1 MERDL
6 LIDVVLRAGCPWSS
20 RRIFRQSLASFEAV
34 GEEDLR
40 IISSLKEI
48 VEKTVHGESFLR
60 ELVWERKKE
69 KWDGENV
76 GVLMQNANG
85 KRGAM
90 KGRTEKRGIV
100 LMIR

>member
-1 MERDL
+1 MRGIEGVAGFEEGRQKNADL
-6 LIDVVLRAGCPWSS
+6 GGRGVGGGKFCRWKVIL
-20 RRIFRQSLASFEAV
+20 
-34 GEEDLR
+34 GEE
-40 IISSLKEI
+40 K
-48 VEKTVHGESFLR
+48 G
-60 ELVWERKKE
+60 

-76 GVLMQNANG
+76 RVLMQNANG